1 LTAAPDAEGAICQ
14 RVIVA
19 LWLAAAAGGIA
30 AQAAEVDEGQ
40 AFQAFLT
47 DMRAAA
53 LERGIRASTVDA
65 ILPTITLHR
74 RAVEQDRSQAEF
86 TDTYERYLRRVSPRR
101 IERGRELIAQ
111 RGDMIRE
118 VAAVYDVQPRFIVAI
133 IGLESDYGTYPIT
146 EPLFDVVATLA
157 YDARRSAQF
166 RRELLAA
173 LEIVDKGYAT
183 VDQMKSSWA
192 GAIGVPQFSPTN
204 VLRLAVDHDKDGR
217 IDLWNVNPDVIAS
230 VANYLRDTGW
240 RDDQTWGREVRLPGD
255 GEGTLPSLVDTAIEP
270 DATCRSYESLGP
282 WRGLREW
289 QALGVRRADGSD
301 LPTRNLG
308 AALIT
313 ADPGDDRGYVVYRNF
328 CSLLRY
334 NPAFRYAL
342 SIGLLADALAAAPR

>member
-1 LTAAPDAEGAICQ
+1 VTRLRIIA
-14 RVIVA
+14 A
-19 LWLAAAAGGIA
+19 LWLAAAASNLA
-30 AQAAEVDEGQ
+30 AQAPELDEGE
-40 AFQAFLT
+40 AFQAFLSE
-47 DMRAAA
+47 MRTAAI
-53 LERGIRASTVDA
+53 ERGIRAATLDEV
-65 ILPTITLHR
+65 LPTIRLHR
-74 RAVEQDRSQAEF
+74 RAVEEDRSQAEF
-86 TDTYERYLRRVSPRR
+86 TNTYERYLRRVSPRR
-101 IERGRELIAQ
+101 IERGRDLIAQ
-111 RGDMIRE
+111 KGDMIRE
-118 VAAVYDVQPRFIVAI
+118 VAGVYDVQPRFVVAI
-133 IGLESDYGTYPIT
+133 IGLESDYGSYPID

-192 GAIGVPQFSPTN
+192 GALGVPQFSPTN
-204 VLRLAVDHDKDGR
+204 VLRLAVDHDQDGR
-217 IDLWNVNPDVIAS
+217 IDLWTVNPDVIAS

-240 RDDQTWGREVRLPGD
+240 RDDQTWGREVRLPD
-255 GEGTLPSLVDTAIEP
+255 GGEDTLPALTVAGLEP

-289 QALGVRRADGSD
+289 QTLGVRRGDGSG
-301 LPTRNLG
+301 LPTRNLP

-328 CSLLRY
+328 CSLMRY

-342 SIGLLADALAAAPR
+342 SIGLLADALAEPPR

>member
-1 LTAAPDAEGAICQ
+1 MTRPRC
-14 RVIVA
+14 IVA
-19 LWLAAAAGGIA
+19 TWLVLAVSGLA
-30 AQAAEVDEGQ
+30 AQAPEIDEGQ
-40 AFQAFLT
+40 AFQSFLSE
-47 DMRAAA
+47 MRTAA

-86 TDTYERYLRRVSPRR
+86 TNTYERYLRRVSPGRV
-101 IERGRELIAQ
+101 ERGRELIAEK
-111 RGDMIRE
+111 GYMVRE
-118 VAAVYDVQPRFIVAI
+118 VAAVYGVQPRFVVAI
-133 IGLESDYGTYPIT
+133 IGLESDYGAYPIT

-157 YDARRSAQF
+157 YDTRRSAQF

-183 VDQMKSSWA
+183 VDEMKSSWA

-204 VLRLAVDHDKDGR
+204 VLRLAVDHDQDGR
-217 IDLWNVNPDVIAS
+217 IDLWTVNADVVAS

-240 RDDQTWGREVRLPGD
+240 RDDQTWGREVRLPSG
-255 GEGTLPSLVDTAIEP
+255 GESTLPSLVDAGLEP

-282 WRGLREW
+282 WRGLHEW

-301 LPTRNLG
+301 LPTRNLP

-342 SIGLLADALAAAPR
+342 SIGLLADALAGPPR